1 VALSSGLCPE
11 ANAAQR
17 DRSNK
22 PLPAP
27 LLPAEAAWAV
37 VLPSPASAAGALDA
51 ERVYIPLQAGQ
62 LVALNRETGVT
73 EWSLELAS
81 SWAPMIRDGVLY
93 TTTTREVMALR
104 AATGDPLWR
113 VSLDADLMGAP
124 ALQGDSVVVLL
135 KPDQLRS
142 VRLSDGSEVWRRTI
156 PAPSASAAMAVDTSG
171 VVVASGNRVSR
182 FASTDGQ
189 LEWERELGGV
199 LSSPAVSGDRVF
211 VGSTDNYLYSLDTHT
226 GRIVWRYGTGGDV
239 VGATADARFV
249 YVAALDN
256 LLRALRRGSGNQVWK
271 RDLSTRTIAPP
282 STFGNVVVVSG
293 NNPAL
298 AAFNATTGD
307 PIDKF
312 ELAAD
317 VQGIPL
323 VDALVPFRVAMI
335 VITRDGRA
343 IGLRSIR
350 MMFREPPLAP
360 LQALPGRPLNR
371 EPFSLSTSQ
380 SPAPNSQSR

>member
-1 VALSSGLCPE
+1 MALSSGLCPE

-17 DRSNK
+17 DRSNQ

-27 LLPAEAAWAV
+27 LLPAEEAWNV

-51 ERVYIPLQAGQ
+51 ERVYIPLQSGQ

-73 EWSLELAS
+73 EWSLELAN

-93 TTTTREVMALR
+93 TATTREVMALR
-104 AATGDPLWR
+104 AATGGPLWR
-113 VSLDADLMGAP
+113 VSLDADLMVAP
-124 ALQGDSVVVLL
+124 ALQGDFVVVLL

-142 VRLSDGSEVWRRTI
+142 VRRSDGSEAWRRTI

-211 VGSTDNYLYSLDTHT
+211 VGSTDNYLYSLDTNT
-226 GRIVWRYGTGGDV
+226 GRVVWRYGTGGDV
-239 VGATADARFV
+239 VGATADDRFV

-350 MMFREPPLAP
+350 MMFREQPLAP

-371 EPFSLSTSQ
+371 EPFSLPHSQ
-380 SPAPNSQSR
+380 SPTPNSHSK